1 MVQISGV
8 NDRFLQ
14 APVILSEIM
23 RVMDPDLVFDGMIPY
38 VDSGGDPVTYLQ
50 KSNKASDAK
59 KQTPRLMTP
68 SSKFPEVEITRM
80 TKKSAILSE
89 EGLAI
94 RLDKDAIQK
103 KAGID
108 MIMDSFQTVG
118 YWLAEYQNARIYST
132 LRAGGTDAGMTPTSA
147 WGVEA
152 TATPMR
158 DMRIFKNG
166 MKREGYPYRC
176 TDIFVE
182 SVNFNEME
190 GFLTASDIPAYR
202 EAAIAVGNGD
212 AITLPMAGKPT
223 FHGLFS
229 GITHGD
235 VLGLDKNH
243 PGSSLYYNND
253 PQFSV
258 PTISYETFGFDG
270 VLKAK
275 TVKIFGLSTHRYF
288 EDDTHDTVIQ
298 IWFDNVIVVKDAYSI
313 IYDNGL

>member
-1 MVQISGV
+1 MVQISGT
-8 NDRFLQ
+8 NERFLN
-14 APVILSEIM
+14 APVVLSEIM
-23 RVMDPDLVFDGMIPY
+23 RVMDPDLVFDGIIPY
-38 VDSGGDPVTYLQ
+38 VDSGGEPVTYLLKNS
-50 KSNKASDAK
+50 KSSDAK

-118 YWLAEYQNARIYST
+118 YWLAEYMNSKIYT
-132 LRAGGTDAGMTPTSA
+132 ALRAGGTDAGVTFSTWST
-147 WGVEA
+147 EA
-152 TATPMR
+152 TATPIKDCR
-158 DMRIFKNG
+158 LFKNK

-176 TDIFVE
+176 TDMYVE
-182 SVNFNEME
+182 SDNFNEME
-190 GFLTASDIPAYR
+190 GFLHSSDIPAFR
-202 EAAIAVGNGD
+202 EAAMAVGDGNS
-212 AITLPMAGKPT
+212 IVLPMAGKPT
-223 FHGLFS
+223 LTGMFS

-235 VLGLDKNH
+235 ILGLDRNH

-253 PQFSV
+253 PQFSM
-258 PTISYETFGFDG
+258 PSISYETAGFDG
-270 VLKAK
+270 VVKQK
-275 TVKIFGLSTHRYF
+275 TVKNFGLSTHRYF

-298 IWFDNVIVVKDAYSI
+298 IWMDYVVVTRDAYSVI
-313 IYDNGL
+313 KDDGI

>member
-1 MVQISGV
+1 MVQISGT
-8 NDRFLQ
+8 NERFLQ
-14 APVILSEIM
+14 APVVLSEIM
-23 RVMDPDLVFDGMIPY
+23 RVMEPDLVFDGIIPY
-38 VDSGGDPVTYLQ
+38 VDSGGEPVTYMQ
-50 KSNKASDAK
+50 KSSKSSDGK

-108 MIMDSFQTVG
+108 MIMDSFSTVG
-118 YWLAEYQNARIYST
+118 YWLAEYMNTRMYTT
-132 LRAGGTDAGMTPTSA
+132 LRAGGTDAGITPTSV
-147 WGVEA
+147 WSTES

-158 DMRIFKNG
+158 DCRVFKNA

-176 TDIFVE
+176 TNIYIE
-182 SVNFNEME
+182 STNFNEME
-190 GFLTASDIPAYR
+190 AFLSASDIPAYR
-202 EAAIAVGNGD
+202 EAAIAVGDGD
-212 AITLPMAGKPT
+212 SITLPMAGKPLLT
-223 FHGLFS
+223 GMFS

-235 VLGLDKNH
+235 ILGLDRNH

-258 PTISYETFGFDG
+258 PTISYETTGFDG
-270 VLKAK
+270 VLKTK
-275 TVKIFGLSTHRYF
+275 SIKNFGLSTHRYF

>member
-14 APVILSEIM
+14 APVVLSEIM

-38 VDSGGDPVTYLQ
+38 VDSGGEPVTYLVKGS
-50 KSNKASDAK
+50 KSADAK

-118 YWLAEYQNARIYST
+118 YWLAEYMNTRMYST
-132 LRAGGTDAGMTPTSA
+132 LRAGGTDAGMTPTSV
-147 WGVEA
+147 WGTES

-158 DMRIFKNG
+158 DVRVFRNG

-176 TDIFVE
+176 TDVYVE
-182 SVNFNEME
+182 STNFNEME
-190 GFLTASDIPAYR
+190 AFLIASDIPAYR
-202 EAAIAVGNGD
+202 EAAISVGNGD

-223 FHGLFS
+223 FHGMFS

-235 VLGLDKNH
+235 ILGLDKNH

-270 VLKAK
+270 VSK
-275 TVKIFGLSTHRYF
+275 TKTIKNFGLSTHRYF

-313 IYDNGL
+313 IYDNQL